1 MSDGE
6 RRDSYRSWRK
16 PARAPFRQHRSTP
29 VQQAAHHTRPST
41 RRARHTREEAWMST
55 GPVRRGAAL
64 LAAALVSALL
74 PAGPA
79 VAAQPAPA
87 PGPGNRGAT
96 TVTLVTGDQVTVTD
110 LGHGRRTVTVQR
122 PRGATGAVRTQQ
134 SDGRLTVVPDE
145 ALPYLRAGTLDRRLF
160 DVSGLIR
167 QGAHRREDRRAAADR
182 DVRQGRAG
190 RDPGRC
196 RADPRAAQCA
206 RRRPVGRQ
214 GPHLLAVVH
223 PHLGHRHG
231 VARRAGD
238 GRPGREQ
245 RPDRH
250 GGGLGHGADRQG
262 ASPSPSSTPAPTSAT
277 PTWRAG

>member
-1 MSDGE
+1 
-6 RRDSYRSWRK
+6 
-16 PARAPFRQHRSTP
+16 
-29 VQQAAHHTRPST
+29 
-41 RRARHTREEAWMST
+41 MST

-167 QGAHRREDRRAAADR
+167 QGLTDAKTDALPLIVTYDKGARAA
-182 DVRQGRAG
+182 
-190 RDPGRC
+190 
-196 RADPRAAQCA
+196 
-206 RRRPVGRQ
+206 
-214 GPHLLAVVH
+214 
-223 PHLGHRHG
+223 
-231 VARRAGD
+231 
-238 GRPGREQ
+238 
-245 RPDRH
+245 
-250 GGGLGHGADRQG
+250 
-262 ASPSPSSTPAPTSAT
+262 TPAGAE
-277 PTWRAG
+277 